1 MLPPRSGI
9 MVKRNRVVITG
20 MGVLAPNGI
29 GLEAFWESLLQCRSG
44 IGPITL
50 FDASKFKTRIAGEI
64 KGFDPAEHIEP
75 EMKPKRMARHTQLA
89 YAATMMALKDAGLEM
104 NNLSLPS
111 PTPVVIGVSTSAI
124 DVIESVHFAVDRGTP
139 NRAPVSSA
147 AASIPQ
153 AAANTIA
160 DRIGTYAN
168 ATTVSSACPSGLDAL
183 ADAAAMIRS
192 GEVEAAVA
200 GGADAPITPLTL
212 ASFIGS
218 GLVSPSNG
226 EPELASRP
234 FDLTRE
240 SGVLAE
246 GAGIFIVENYE
257 RALARGA
264 RSYVEIAGF
273 GKQRD
278 SDRMKPASGLLDS
291 MKLALANAGRSIND
305 VDYISAYGTGDPILD
320 AAEVAVIKQLFG
332 ARAYDIPIS
341 SIKGVTGNALGAS
354 GPLQVIASALAI
366 REGQIP
372 PTANLRSFDPSC
384 DLDFVPCQPRRAK
397 IDCALINVRGIGG
410 SASTLVL
417 HRLGNE

>member
-1 MLPPRSGI
+1 

-29 GLEAFWESLLQCRSG
+29 GLDAFWDSVLHCRSG

-50 FDASKFKTRIAGEI
+50 FDASKFRTQVAGEI
-64 KGFDPAEHIEP
+64 KDFDPAHYIEP
-75 EMKPKRMARHTQLA
+75 ELKPKRMARHTQLA
-89 YAATMMALKDAGLEM
+89 YAATMMALEDAGLEI

-124 DVIESVHFAVDRGTP
+124 DVIESVYFAVERGSP

-160 DRIGTYAN
+160 DRIGACAN

-218 GLVSPSNG
+218 GLVSASNG
-226 EPELASRP
+226 DPETASRP

-240 SGVLAE
+240 SGVLSE
-246 GAGIFIVENYE
+246 GAGMFVLENWE

-264 RSYVEIAGF
+264 RSYVELEGY

-278 SDRMKPASGLLDS
+278 TDREKPAYGLLDS
-291 MKLALANAGRSIND
+291 MRLALANAGRSIDD
-305 VDYISAYGTGDPILD
+305 VDYISAYGPGDRTLD

-332 ARAYDIPIS
+332 ARAYEIPVT

-354 GPLQVIASALAI
+354 GPLQVAACALAI
-366 REGQIP
+366 RDGRIP
-372 PTANLRSFDPSC
+372 PTANLTSFDPSC
-384 DLDFVPCQPRRAK
+384 DLDFVPGRARRGK

-410 SASTLVL
+410 SASTLL
-417 HRLGNE
+417 LRRPDNE

>member
-1 MLPPRSGI
+1 

>member
-1 MLPPRSGI
+1 

-20 MGVLAPNGI
+20 MGVLAANGI

-44 IGPITL
+44 IGPITH

-64 KGFDPAEHIEP
+64 KGFDPAEYIEP

-160 DRIGTYAN
+160 DRIGAYAN
-168 ATTVSSACPSGLDAL
+168 ATTVSSACPSGLDAV
-183 ADAAAMIRS
+183 AEATAMIRS

-218 GLVSPSNG
+218 GLVAASNG
-226 EPELASRP
+226 EPELASKP

-264 RSYVEIAGF
+264 RCYVEIAGY

-278 SDRMKPASGLLDS
+278 IDRTKPASGLFDS
-291 MKLALANAGRSIND
+291 MQLALANASRSIND

-320 AAEVAVIKQLFG
+320 SAEVAVIKQLFG
-332 ARAYDIPIS
+332 TRAYEIPIS
-341 SIKGVTGNALGAS
+341 SIKGVTGNPLGAS
-354 GPLQVIASALAI
+354 GPLQLIASALAV
-366 REGQIP
+366 RDRQIP

-384 DLDFVPCQPRRAK
+384 DLDFVPGRPRRAT
-397 IDCALINVRGIGG
+397 INCALINVRGIGG

-417 HRLGNE
+417 TRPQN

>member
-1 MLPPRSGI
+1 

-20 MGVLAPNGI
+20 MGVLAPNGV

-341 SIKGVTGNALGAS
+341 SIKGVTGNALRAS

>member
-1 MLPPRSGI
+1 
-9 MVKRNRVVITG
+9 MVKRNRVVVTG
-20 MGVLAPNGI
+20 MGVLAANGI
-29 GLEAFWESLLQCRSG
+29 GLQAFWESLLQCRSG
-44 IGPITL
+44 IGPITH
-50 FDASKFKTRIAGEI
+50 FDAAKFKTRIAGEI
-64 KGFDPAEHIEP
+64 KGFDPAAYIEP

-89 YAATMMALKDAGLEM
+89 YAATMMALEDAGLEM

-139 NRAPVSSA
+139 NRAPVTSA

-160 DRIGTYAN
+160 DRIGAYAN

-183 ADAAAMIRS
+183 AEAAAMIKT

-218 GLVSPSNG
+218 GLVSASNG

-246 GAGIFIVENYE
+246 GAGIFVLENYE

-264 RSYVEIAGF
+264 RSYVEIIGY

-278 SDRMKPASGLLDS
+278 IDRTKPASGLLDS
-291 MKLALANAGRSIND
+291 MKLALANASRSIND

-320 AAEVAVIKQLFG
+320 SAEVGVIKQLFG
-332 ARAYDIPIS
+332 ARAYQIPVS

-354 GPLQVIASALAI
+354 GPMQVVASALAI
-366 REGQIP
+366 RDRQIP

-384 DLDFVPCQPRRAK
+384 DLDFVPRRPRRAK
-397 IDCALINVRGIGG
+397 IDCALVNVRGIGG

-417 HRLGNE
+417 NRPQDR

>member
-1 MLPPRSGI
+1 

-64 KGFDPAEHIEP
+64 KGFDPAEYIEP

-111 PTPVVIGVSTSAI
+111 PTPLVIGASTSTI

-160 DRIGTYAN
+160 DRIGAYAN

-397 IDCALINVRGIGG
+397 IDCALTNVRGIGG

>member
-1 MLPPRSGI
+1 

-29 GLEAFWESLLQCRSG
+29 GLDAFWDSVLHCRSG

-50 FDASKFKTRIAGEI
+50 FDASKFKTQVAGEI
-64 KGFDPAEHIEP
+64 KNFDPAHYIEA
-75 EMKPKRMARHTQLA
+75 ELKPKRMARHTQLA
-89 YAATMMALKDAGLEM
+89 FAATMMALEDAGLEI

-124 DVIESVHFAVDRGTP
+124 DVIESVHFAVERGTP

-160 DRIGTYAN
+160 DRIGACAN

-226 EPELASRP
+226 EPEMASRP

-240 SGVLAE
+240 SGVLSE
-246 GAGIFIVENYE
+246 GAGIFVLENWE

-264 RSYVEIAGF
+264 RAYVELEGY

-278 SDRMKPASGLLDS
+278 ADREKPASGLFDS
-291 MKLALANAGRSIND
+291 MRLALANAGRSIDD
-305 VDYISAYGTGDPILD
+305 VDYISAYGPGDRTLD

-332 ARAYDIPIS
+332 ARAYEIPVT

-354 GPLQVIASALAI
+354 GPLQVAACALAI
-366 REGQIP
+366 RDRRIP
-372 PTANLRSFDPSC
+372 PTANLTSFDPSC
-384 DLDFVPCQPRRAK
+384 DLDFVPGRARRGK

-410 SASTLVL
+410 SASTLL
-417 HRLGNE
+417 LRRPDN

>member
-1 MLPPRSGI
+1 
-9 MVKRNRVVITG
+9 MVRRNRVVITG

-50 FDASKFKTRIAGEI
+50 FDASKFKTQIAGEI
-64 KGFDPAEHIEP
+64 KGFDPAEFIEP

-104 NNLSLPS
+104 NNLNLPS

-183 ADAAAMIRS
+183 AEAAAMVRS

-218 GLVSPSNG
+218 GLVSASNG
-226 EPELASRP
+226 EPELASKP

-278 SDRMKPASGLLDS
+278 TDRTKPASGLLDS

-332 ARAYDIPIS
+332 ARAYEIPIS

-366 REGQIP
+366 RDRQIP
-372 PTANLRSFDPSC
+372 PTANLRSFDPTC
-384 DLDFVPCQPRRAK
+384 DLDFVPCRPRRAK
-397 IDCALINVRGIGG
+397 IDSALINVRGIGG
-410 SASTLVL
+410 TASTLVI
-417 HRLGNE
+417 HRLAN

>member
-1 MLPPRSGI
+1 MLAPRSGT

-64 KGFDPAEHIEP
+64 KGFDPAEYIEP
-75 EMKPKRMARHTQLA
+75 ELKPKRMARHTQLA
-89 YAATMMALKDAGLEM
+89 YAATMMALEDAGLEI

-160 DRIGTYAN
+160 DRIGAYAN

-212 ASFIGS
+212 AGFIGS
-218 GLVSPSNG
+218 GLVAASNG
-226 EPELASRP
+226 EPEAASKP

-278 SDRMKPASGLLDS
+278 IDRNKPASGLFDS

-305 VDYISAYGTGDPILD
+305 VDYISAYGTGDPVLD
-320 AAEVAVIKQLFG
+320 AAEVAAIKQLFG
-332 ARAYDIPIS
+332 ARAYEIPMS

-366 REGQIP
+366 RDRQIP

-397 IDCALINVRGIGG
+397 INCALINVRGIGG

-417 HRLGNE
+417 HRLAD

>member
-64 KGFDPAEHIEP
+64 KGFDPAEYIEP
-75 EMKPKRMARHTQLA
+75 ELKPKRMARHTQLA

-160 DRIGTYAN
+160 DRIGAYAN

-332 ARAYDIPIS
+332 ARAYEIPIS
-341 SIKGVTGNALGAS
+341 SIKGVAGNALGAS

-366 REGQIP
+366 RYRQIP

>member
-1 MLPPRSGI
+1 MLSLRSGI

-29 GLEAFWESLLQCRSG
+29 GLDAFWESILQCRSG

-64 KGFDPAEHIEP
+64 KGFDPAEFIEP

-89 YAATMMALKDAGLEM
+89 YAATMMALKDAGLEA

-139 NRAPVSSA
+139 NRAPVTSA

-218 GLVSPSNG
+218 GLVSASNG
-226 EPELASRP
+226 EPELASKP
-234 FDLTRE
+234 FDLNRE

-246 GAGIFIVENYE
+246 GAGIFILENYE
-257 RALARGA
+257 RALARGG
-264 RSYVEIAGF
+264 RPYVEIAGF

-278 SDRMKPASGLLDS
+278 IDRTKPASGLLDS
-291 MKLALANAGRSIND
+291 MKLALANAGRSTND

-320 AAEVAVIKQLFG
+320 AAEVAVIKQVFG
-332 ARAYDIPIS
+332 ARAYEIPIS

-354 GPLQVIASALAI
+354 GPLQVIASALAM
-366 REGQIP
+366 RDRQVP

-417 HRLGNE
+417 HRPAN

>member
-1 MLPPRSGI
+1 

-64 KGFDPAEHIEP
+64 KGFDPAEYIEP
-75 EMKPKRMARHTQLA
+75 ELKPKRMARHTQLA
-89 YAATMMALKDAGLEM
+89 YAATMMALKDAGLEI

-160 DRIGTYAN
+160 DRIGAYAN

-218 GLVSPSNG
+218 GLVAASNG
-226 EPELASRP
+226 EPEAASKP

-278 SDRMKPASGLLDS
+278 IDRNKPASGLFDS
-291 MKLALANAGRSIND
+291 MKMALANAGRSIND

-320 AAEVAVIKQLFG
+320 AAEVTVIKQLFG
-332 ARAYDIPIS
+332 ARAYEIP
-341 SIKGVTGNALGAS
+341 
-354 GPLQVIASALAI
+354 
-366 REGQIP
+366 
-372 PTANLRSFDPSC
+372 
-384 DLDFVPCQPRRAK
+384 
-397 IDCALINVRGIGG
+397 
-410 SASTLVL
+410 
-417 HRLGNE
+417 

>member
-1 MLPPRSGI
+1 MLPQPGLA
-9 MVKRNRVVITG
+9 MVRRNRVVITG

-29 GLEAFWESLLQCRSG
+29 GLEAFWESLLRCRSG

-64 KGFDPAEHIEP
+64 KGFDPAKYIEP

-89 YAATMMALKDAGLEM
+89 YAATMMALKDAGLEI

-124 DVIESVHFAVDRGTP
+124 DVIESVHFAVDRGAP

-153 AAANTIA
+153 AAANIIA
-160 DRIGTYAN
+160 DRIGACAN

-218 GLVSPSNG
+218 GLLAASNG
-226 EPELASRP
+226 EPEAASRP

-240 SGVLAE
+240 SGVLSE
-246 GAGIFIVENYE
+246 GAGMF
-257 RALARGA
+257 
-264 RSYVEIAGF
+264 
-273 GKQRD
+273 
-278 SDRMKPASGLLDS
+278 
-291 MKLALANAGRSIND
+291 
-305 VDYISAYGTGDPILD
+305 
-320 AAEVAVIKQLFG
+320 
-332 ARAYDIPIS
+332 
-341 SIKGVTGNALGAS
+341 
-354 GPLQVIASALAI
+354 
-366 REGQIP
+366 
-372 PTANLRSFDPSC
+372 
-384 DLDFVPCQPRRAK
+384 
-397 IDCALINVRGIGG
+397 
-410 SASTLVL
+410 
-417 HRLGNE
+417 

>member
-1 MLPPRSGI
+1 MLSPRIGI

-50 FDASKFKTRIAGEI
+50 FDASKFKTQIAGEI
-64 KGFDPAEHIEP
+64 KGFDPAEFIEP

-104 NNLSLPS
+104 NNLNLPS

-183 ADAAAMIRS
+183 AEAAAMVRS

-218 GLVSPSNG
+218 GLVSASNG
-226 EPELASRP
+226 EPELASKP

-278 SDRMKPASGLLDS
+278 TDRTKPASGLLDS

-320 AAEVAVIKQLFG
+320 AAEVAVIKQVFG
-332 ARAYDIPIS
+332 ARAYEIPIS

-366 REGQIP
+366 RDRRIP
-372 PTANLRSFDPSC
+372 PTANLRSFDPAC

-397 IDCALINVRGIGG
+397 IDSALINVRGIGG
-410 SASTLVL
+410 TASTLVI
-417 HRLGNE
+417 HRPAN